1 MHVVPSPEGSD
12 LVNEYSLAFELQK
25 ELYERVK
32 PKAFSDLCLDGLP
45 ALPGW
50 MNNDTFFSAHT
61 NQWFGYMPSGNWRHL
76 I

>member
-1 MHVVPSPEGSD
+1 VD
-12 LVNEYSLAFELQK
+12 EYSLALELQE

-32 PKAFSDLCLDGLP
+32 PKAFSDGLP
-45 ALPGW
+45 TLPGW